1 MDEDIQ
7 ENQLE
12 ITQSIKDSIKI
23 FEKQIET
30 NKIFI
35 T

>member
-12 ITQSIKDSIKI
+12 IFQSIKDSIKI
-23 FEKQIET
+23 FEKQLET